1 MPWFARNAFTVR
13 MRNARGWLATLLICG
28 PSTGPRIFDM
38 EPPRRARATVERRAC
53 DDEPMFRATGRQAA
67 KQLARPKRG
76 LSRAMRLRAA
86 CGGLLR
92 GFFERDVEQRIN
104 VVRGQIGRV
113 DAAQAADE
121 RKRFGGS
128 G

>member
-53 DDEPMFRATGRQAA
+53 DDEPHVQGDGTTSREATCTPEARLIPRDAPSCGVRRPAA
-67 KQLARPKRG
+67 
-76 LSRAMRLRAA
+76 RLLRTRCRAA
-86 CGGLLR
+86 HPRRARADRPRRCGAS
-92 GFFERDVEQRIN
+92 
-104 VVRGQIGRV
+104 GR
-113 DAAQAADE
+113 
-121 RKRFGGS
+121 
-128 G
+128 